1 MTTEN
6 KDEMTHSRNSRESE
20 NHANNTRRQPW
31 RPVRKLET
39 PAPPEGYEYRWI
51 RESMMGQQDVANV
64 SRRLREGWELVRGT
78 DLPTEFALPVADENS
93 RHAGLVYSEGLL
105 LAKIPVETKNE
116 RNAYYEE
123 QTARK
128 KDALDNTM
136 FSESKKDGRYV
147 KYDSDRKTNVT
158 FGKK

>member
-1 MTTEN
+1 MTEQNSEN
-6 KDEMTHSRNSRESE
+6 VHSRTSRESE
-20 NHANNTRRQPW
+20 SHDKNSRRQPW

-39 PAPPEGYEYRWI
+39 PTPPEGYEYRWI
-51 RESMMGQQDVANV
+51 RESMLGQQDVANV

-78 DLPTEFALPVADENS
+78 DLPTEFALPVADDNS

-105 LAKIPVETKNE
+105 LAKIPTETREE
-116 RNAYYEE
+116 RNEYYED

-128 KDALDNTM
+128 KEALDNNM
-136 FSESKKDGRYV
+136 FNETRKEGRYV
-147 KYDSDRKTNVT
+147 RYDSDRKSNVT

>member
-1 MTTEN
+1 M
-6 KDEMTHSRNSRESE
+6 
-20 NHANNTRRQPW
+20 
-31 RPVRKLET
+31 L
-39 PAPPEGYEYRWI
+39 
-51 RESMMGQQDVANV
+51 GQQDVANV

-78 DLPTEFALPVADENS
+78 DLPTEFALPVADDNS

-105 LAKIPVETKNE
+105 LAKIPIETKNE

-128 KDALDNTM
+128 KDALDNNM
-136 FSESKKDGRYV
+136 FNESKKDGRYV
-147 KYDSDRKTNVT
+147 KYDSDRRSNVT